1 MKNIFALLCLLFYS
15 FVFGQTYQLTGKI
28 VDQNNQALSNQLVL
42 LAVKDSLAN
51 QQTLTNDLGE
61 FIFEVEKNSYDIS
74 LEQQGQEI
82 FLQRI
87 LLDKNMALGSLKVEN
102 TFNLEGVTITKKKK
116 LIEQQIDR
124 MVFNVENSIAAQGMD
139 GLDALRSTP
148 LVRLENDAISII
160 GKNNVSVM
168 INDRPLQLSGSDL
181 QNYLRSLRSED
192 IARIEVITTPPA
204 KYEAQGNSGII
215 NIILKKNTNLGWN
228 GSISTTYQRNSYNGY
243 RIHPTVNYQSEKI
256 SSSLKIRYYN
266 MGYKMDS
273 WRNLV
278 STEKSV
284 YTNSNR
290 KDSPRGSGFNYSL
303 DYKMNEQSNIGL
315 IYDFSQSNYNV
326 NAENTATY
334 FTRTIQDS
342 ILTTNENQHWKTP
355 THTVNLYYD
364 LKLDSIGK
372 KMSITTN
379 YLGTTPDKRNQLNT
393 ISDTDYLS
401 FVRNFSKMNYSIFS
415 GQIDFTLPFSTF
427 KMDTGAKYTLLSN
440 KSDVK
445 FYELKNDDYLLNPMN
460 SNVFDYSEKNYATYV
475 SIQKDFNEHWSAKA
489 GLRYELTDYEGK
501 SETKSVAKNNYGK
514 FFPTAYVSYKTN
526 QNTFTLN
533 YSKRINRPGFQ
544 EINPFRWYS
553 NPYLYYA
560 GNSSVQPSFNDNIEF
575 SFNYKSKLNTQLY
588 YQFTKNDLTN
598 VSRLEDGIYSN
609 VIENSFNQNRF
620 GLNLN
625 YFDTYFKRWEMVAV
639 ANTSYTKTLPLIK
652 EVESLSIYSFYF
664 SINNTFTLNKDK
676 TYFLLLNYWQDLPW
690 TYANTKMSGRND
702 LSLGL
707 RASFFNK
714 NLQTSLV
721 VNDIFNQVRNYG
733 NAHMS
738 GYNSSFYQF
747 MDYRKLT
754 LSLTYS
760 FGNKEIKGNTK
771 KINFEDKSRAN

>member
-61 FIFEVEKNSYDIS
+61 FIFEVEKNSYDVS

-139 GLDALRSTP
+139 GLDALRNTP

-192 IARIEVITTPPA
+192 IARIEVITNPPA

-278 STEKSV
+278 SAEKSV

-290 KDSPRGSGFNYSL
+290 KDSPRGGGFNYSL

-342 ILTTNENQHWKTP
+342 ILTTNENQHWTP
-355 THTVNLYYD
+355 PH
-364 LKLDSIGK
+364 I
-372 KMSITTN
+372 
-379 YLGTTPDKRNQLNT
+379 
-393 ISDTDYLS
+393 
-401 FVRNFSKMNYSIFS
+401 
-415 GQIDFTLPFSTF
+415 
-427 KMDTGAKYTLLSN
+427 LL
-440 KSDVK
+440 
-445 FYELKNDDYLLNPMN
+445 
-460 SNVFDYSEKNYATYV
+460 
-475 SIQKDFNEHWSAKA
+475 
-489 GLRYELTDYEGK
+489 
-501 SETKSVAKNNYGK
+501 
-514 FFPTAYVSYKTN
+514 
-526 QNTFTLN
+526 
-533 YSKRINRPGFQ
+533 
-544 EINPFRWYS
+544 
-553 NPYLYYA
+553 
-560 GNSSVQPSFNDNIEF
+560 
-575 SFNYKSKLNTQLY
+575 
-588 YQFTKNDLTN
+588 
-598 VSRLEDGIYSN
+598 IY
-609 VIENSFNQNRF
+609 I
-620 GLNLN
+620 
-625 YFDTYFKRWEMVAV
+625 M
-639 ANTSYTKTLPLIK
+639 I
-652 EVESLSIYSFYF
+652 
-664 SINNTFTLNKDK
+664 
-676 TYFLLLNYWQDLPW
+676 
-690 TYANTKMSGRND
+690 
-702 LSLGL
+702 
-707 RASFFNK
+707 
-714 NLQTSLV
+714 
-721 VNDIFNQVRNYG
+721 
-733 NAHMS
+733 
-738 GYNSSFYQF
+738 
-747 MDYRKLT
+747 
-754 LSLTYS
+754 
-760 FGNKEIKGNTK
+760 
-771 KINFEDKSRAN
+771 